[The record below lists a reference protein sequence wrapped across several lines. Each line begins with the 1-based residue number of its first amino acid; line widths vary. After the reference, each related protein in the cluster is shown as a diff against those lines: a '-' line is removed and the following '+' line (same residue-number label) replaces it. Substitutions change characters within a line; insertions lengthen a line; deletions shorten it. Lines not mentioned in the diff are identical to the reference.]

1 MKNDLIEVGYRQIG
15 STSRVRIVINQ
26 STVTISG
33 HGRLKQEKFCRE
45 EKTSAALWDQLV
57 QRVSKFSR
65 GDLPA
70 LAKLDSK
77 APGTHAVVSIQTGEY
92 TETSNIFAEL
102 DQPDLLKPL
111 LGTIFSAQSL
121 LEEVAYFENGMSE
134 NLKIRIRRERTEVDE
149 NGASADRK
157 RQSVFITPSDYWELL
172 IAALNDFEFSKL
184 PDLEAPSDR
193 RAADM
198 SLYATLAIEIG
209 GRSYTTK
216 SFDDDNPPKPLQE
229 FIKLI
234 KSSKTDAFRMGH
246 SLPNRC

>member
-15 STSRVRIVINQ
+15 SASRVQIVVNQ

-33 HGRLKQEKFCRE
+33 HGRLKREKFGRE
-45 EKTSAALWDQLV
+45 EKTSTALWDQLV
-57 QRVSKFSR
+57 QQIGKFSR

-70 LAKLDSK
+70 LAKLESK
-77 APGTHAVVSIQTGEY
+77 TPGTHAIVSIQTGEY

-102 DQPDLLKPL
+102 DPPDLLKPL

-121 LEEVAYFENGMSE
+121 LEEIAYSENGMSE

-149 NGASADRK
+149 NGGLADRK
-157 RQSVFITPSDYWELL
+157 RRSVFITPSDYWELL

-198 SLYATLAIEIG
+198 SLYATLAIKIG

-246 SLPNRC
+246 SLRNRR